1 MYDYI
6 VGKVSEISP
15 TVVVIENNGIGYNM
29 NISLQTFTALASM
42 DEAKIYVHQY
52 LVRDDLPVLYGFY
65 TKVERDLFKLLIGVS
80 GVGGNT
86 ARMILSTFSIADLV
100 SIISSGKSVM
110 LKTVKGL
117 GAKTSEKVIVELRDK
132 VSGLDSES
140 VNSFSDAVSVV
151 DNELYEEAVSALTM
165 LGFAKASSAKV
176 VKSLISENPS
186 YKVEDI
192 IRLSL
197 KKM

>member
-117 GAKTSEKVIVELRDK
+117 GAKSSEKVI
-132 VSGLDSES
+132 
-140 VNSFSDAVSVV
+140 
-151 DNELYEEAVSALTM
+151 
-165 LGFAKASSAKV
+165 
-176 VKSLISENPS
+176 
-186 YKVEDI
+186 
-192 IRLSL
+192 
-197 KKM
+197 